1 VDLFKDNVIDEKKE
15 VEGVWFPIARG
26 VMVKVA
32 RAQNPNF
39 RRVLRRK
46 YKAVRA
52 SLEQDDDTAHDL
64 SDELMQEVYAQTVL
78 KDMKLEEVN
87 GKLPEVKIDG
97 VPYQNGTFDQTMA
110 AKLLKNELFRNKIK
124 GYAEDQNAFLMFT
137 EDNLGKDSVPQLSG
151 T

>member
-1 VDLFKDNVIDEKKE
+1 MDLFKDNVIDEKKE

-26 VMVKVA
+26 VYAKVA

-64 SDELMQEVYAQTVL
+64 SDELMQEVYAQTIFKDL
-78 KDMKLEEVN
+78 KVEEVD
-87 GKLPEVKIDG
+87 GKMPEVKIDG
-97 VPYQNGTFDQTMA
+97 VVFVNGSFDQTMA
-110 AKLLKNELFRNKIK
+110 AKLLKNENFRNKIK
-124 GYAEDQNAFLMFT
+124 TYAEEQNNFLMFT
-137 EDNLGKDSVPQLSG
+137 EEKLGKDSAALSSG

>member
-1 VDLFKDNVIDEKKE
+1 MSNEIDLFNDNVIDTNKE
-15 VEGVWFPIARG
+15 TDGVWFPIGRG
-26 VMVKVA
+26 VFAKIA
-32 RAQNPNF
+32 RVQNPNF

-64 SDELMQEVYAQTVL
+64 SDELMQEVYAQTIFKDL
-78 KDMKLEEVN
+78 KVDEGTV
-87 GKLPEVKIDG
+87 VKIDG
-97 VPYQNGTFDQTMA
+97 EVYVNGTFNQTLA

-137 EDNLGKDSVPQLSG
+137 EEKMGNDSVLQLSG